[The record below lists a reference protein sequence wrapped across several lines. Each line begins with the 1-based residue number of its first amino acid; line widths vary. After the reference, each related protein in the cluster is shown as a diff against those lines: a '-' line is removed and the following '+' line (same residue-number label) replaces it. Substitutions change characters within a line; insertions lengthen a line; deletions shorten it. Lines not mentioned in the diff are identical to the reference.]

1 VKPVAELALE
11 SWKSNNSASCKRGV
25 RPRLAVLLSHPV
37 QYYSPVLK
45 ALAEEIPIHVFYEL
59 GEKSTVFDKG
69 FGVDVRWD
77 TPLFEGYE
85 YSYLPNWSFKPGADH
100 FLGLIS
106 PGACSQILNWRP
118 DAVLIY
124 GWKYWTHLIVM
135 RTLHRVGIPVLFR
148 GDSTNLDVESAGLR
162 YVARKR
168 LLRWVYNHVDIALYV
183 GSRNKEYFASAGLQN
198 QQLVFAPHAV
208 DNGLFARSLDR
219 RSGLRQNLGIDD
231 QDIAYLFVG
240 KLEPRKAPDL
250 LIEAFKR
257 VDVAK
262 THLIVV
268 GTGVMESWLRA
279 QAGDRVHFVGFQNQS
294 VMSHWYGA
302 SDVLVLPSSWGETW
316 GLVINEAMASG
327 LPIIASDKVGA
338 AMDLVAHERNGY
350 VFKSG
355 DPASLADA
363 MRRMITDNSR
373 LEEMGKSSIEMIR
386 SWSVG
391 CQVAGIK
398 TGLRIALNKRGRQ
411 CTVKQLTD

>member
-1 VKPVAELALE
+1 MVKLAVE
-11 SWKSNNSASCKRGV
+11 GWKSNDSASCKRKI
-25 RPRLAVLLSHPV
+25 RPRLAVLLTHPV
-37 QYYSPVLK
+37 QYYSPVFK
-45 ALAEEIPIHVFYEL
+45 ALAEAMPIHVFYEVQ
-59 GEKSTVFDKG
+59 EKYTVFDKG

-85 YSYLPNWSFKPGADH
+85 YSYLPNWSFKPGMDH

-118 DAVLIY
+118 DAVLVY
-124 GWKYWTHLIVM
+124 GWKYWTHLTVM
-135 RTLHRVGIPVLFR
+135 RTLHRVGVPVLFR
-148 GDSTNLDVESAGLR
+148 GDSTNLDVKSAGLR
-162 YVARKR
+162 DAARQCC
-168 LLRWVYNHVDIALYV
+168 LRWVYKHVDIALYV
-183 GSRNKEYFASAGLQN
+183 GSRNKEYFESAGLQN

-208 DNGLFARSLDR
+208 DNDLFARSLDR
-219 RSGLRQNLGIDD
+219 RAGLRQNLGIAD
-231 QDIAYLFVG
+231 QDIVYLFVG

-257 VDVAK
+257 VDSAK

-279 QAGDRVHFVGFQNQS
+279 QASERVHFVGFQNQS
-294 VMSHWYGA
+294 VMSHWYAA

-338 AMDLVAHERNGY
+338 AMDLVAHGRNGY

-355 DPASLADA
+355 DPISLADA
-363 MRRMITDNSR
+363 MRRMITDNNG
-373 LEEMGKSSIEMIR
+373 LEEMGKRSIEMNR

-411 CTVKQLTD
+411 CSVKQLTD